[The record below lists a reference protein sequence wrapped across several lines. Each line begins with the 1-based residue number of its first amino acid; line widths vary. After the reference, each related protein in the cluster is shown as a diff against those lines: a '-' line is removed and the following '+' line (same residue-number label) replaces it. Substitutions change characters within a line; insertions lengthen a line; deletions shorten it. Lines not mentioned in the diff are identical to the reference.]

1 MRYDINL
8 ATRPYIDARR
18 FYTNWLAVLV
28 PLFLVAALLVG
39 YAVRGLAQSR
49 GVTAKVGELD
59 ARIAEL
65 DRARARAQEVMDRP
79 ENRDTR
85 EKSQFL
91 NAVITRKAFSWT
103 QVFME
108 LERIVPPRVHV
119 LGIHPEIKDGRVQ
132 IVMVVAGASREDAV
146 ELLRR
151 MEASENFRQP
161 QLRSE
166 DVKQTPGGSAQ
177 VEFEVAAIYVQGA
190 PPVAAAPPAKGGN

>member
-28 PLFLVAALLVG
+28 PLFLVAALLTG
-39 YAVRGLAQSR
+39 SAARAVLGSRDAARKMRADAAQI
-49 GVTAKVGELD
+49 AKLD
-59 ARIAEL
+59 R
-65 DRARARAQEVMDRP
+65 DRARAEEVMDRP

-85 EKSQFL
+85 EKSRFL
-91 NAVITRKAFSWT
+91 NAVIARKAFSWT

-119 LGIHPEIKDGRVQ
+119 EGIRPEIRDGRVG
-132 IVMVVAGASREDAV
+132 IVMTVAAASRADAV

-151 MEASENFRQP
+151 MEASESFRQP

-166 DVKQTPGGSAQ
+166 DVKQTPAGGAQ
-177 VEFEVAAIYVQGA
+177 VEFEVAATYVQHA
-190 PPVAAAPPAKGGN
+190 PPPAAAPPAKGGD